1 MGSEGGSIVFTLKH
15 FLALPSDRRR
25 LERDIELSI
34 VVFAHV
40 GDLDTVAELLEIRR
54 ERVLQ

>member
-1 MGSEGGSIVFTLKH
+1 MFSLRNL
-15 FLALPSDRRR
+15 LALPSDRRR

-40 GDLDTVAELLEIRR
+40 GDLDTVAELLKLRAGAIAS
-54 ERVLQ
+54 

>member
-1 MGSEGGSIVFTLKH
+1 MFSLRNL
-15 FLALPSDRRR
+15 LALPSDRRR

-34 VVFAHV
+34 VVFAHI
-40 GDLDTVAELLEIRR
+40 GDFETVASLLEVRR